1 MIGWIL
7 DIIVGI
13 SSLIIFGILMFALPM
28 IMPAAYGYI
37 GALFLFV
44 VYMTIAGLTIIKK
57 TIV

>member
-1 MIGWIL
+1 MIGWVL

-44 VYMTIAGLTIIKK
+44 VYMTIAD
-57 TIV
+57 